1 MPQKKLANDGV
12 VVLAW
17 PPGLHASLQFHNG
30 SSSPQISGVFGVM
43 TSLRGK
49 LHAAQKGS
57 SHDGVVVAG

>member
-1 MPQKKLANDGV
+1 MVLCL
-12 VVLAW
+12 LAW
-17 PPGLHASLQFHNG
+17 APGLHASLQFHNG

-57 SHDGVVVAG
+57 SDDGVVVDG